1 MCEEQQP
8 APPPCE
14 QPRPAEVLP
23 SGNDAKQEPAAK
35 AEPGSKKHHAAHTR
49 AHKPKA

>member
-8 APPPCE
+8 AQPPCE
-14 QPRPAEVLP
+14 QPCPAEVLP
-23 SGNDAKQEPAAK
+23 SQDAKQEPAAK
-35 AEPGSKKHHAAHTR
+35 AEPRNKKNHAAHTR